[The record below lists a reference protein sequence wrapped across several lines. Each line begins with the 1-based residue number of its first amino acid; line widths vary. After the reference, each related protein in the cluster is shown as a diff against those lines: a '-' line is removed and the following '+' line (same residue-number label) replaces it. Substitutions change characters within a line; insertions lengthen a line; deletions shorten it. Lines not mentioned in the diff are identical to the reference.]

1 MKKYSIRKATIN
13 DLDSIF
19 ELEATCFPAAEAATK
34 ESFRA
39 RLTKYPDYFFLLYI
53 SEKLVSMVN
62 GLVTDIPDLQDE
74 MYDDAGMHDSSG
86 DWQMIFG
93 VDTHPDYQRN
103 GYAEATLKAFI
114 ENARKENRKG
124 VVLTCKDKLLHY
136 YEKFG
141 FINEG
146 ISSSTH
152 GDVTWYQMRLKF

>member
-1 MKKYSIRKATIN
+1 MEKYSIRKATIN
-13 DLDSIF
+13 DLDIIS

-39 RLTKYPDYFFLLYI
+39 RLTKYPDYFFLLFI

-74 MYDDAGMHDSSG
+74 MYDDADIHDSNG

-141 FINEG
+141 FVNEG
-146 ISSSTH
+146 ISDSTH

>member
-1 MKKYSIRKATIN
+1 MEKYSIRKATIN
-13 DLDSIF
+13 DLDSIS

-74 MYDDAGMHDSSG
+74 MYDNAGMHDSSG

-93 VDTHPDYQRN
+93 VDTHPDHQRN

-152 GDVTWYQMRLKF
+152 GDVTWYQMRLTF

>member
-1 MKKYSIRKATIN
+1 MEKYIIRKATIN
-13 DLDSIF
+13 DLDSIS
-19 ELEATCFPAAEAATK
+19 ELEAVCFPAAEAATK
-34 ESFRA
+34 ASFRA
-39 RLTKYPDYFFLLYI
+39 RLTKYPDYFFLLFI

-74 MYDDAGMHDSSG
+74 MYDDAGMHDPSG

-103 GYAEATLKAFI
+103 GYAEATLKTFI
-114 ENARKENRKG
+114 ENARKEKRKG

-136 YEKFG
+136 YQKFG
-141 FINEG
+141 FISEG

>member
-1 MKKYSIRKATIN
+1 MENYSIRKATIN
-13 DLDSIF
+13 DLDSIS
-19 ELEATCFPAAEAATK
+19 ELEATCFPAAEAAKK
-34 ESFRA
+34 ESFKS
-39 RLTKYPDYFFLLYI
+39 RLDKYPDYFFLLFI
-53 SEKLVSMVN
+53 SGKLVSMVN

-74 MYDDAGMHDSSG
+74 MYDDAGMHDPNG
-86 DWQMIFG
+86 AWQMIFG

-114 ENARKENRKG
+114 ENTRKENRKG

-141 FINEG
+141 FVNEG
-146 ISSSTH
+146 ISDSTH

>member
-1 MKKYSIRKATIN
+1 MEKYSIRKATIN
-13 DLDSIF
+13 DLDIIS

-39 RLTKYPDYFFLLYI
+39 RLTKYPDYFFLLFI

-74 MYDDAGMHDSSG
+74 MYDDADIHDSNG

-93 VDTHPDYQRN
+93 VDTHPAFQRN
-103 GYAEATLKAFI
+103 GYAEVTLKAFI

-141 FINEG
+141 FKSEG

>member
-1 MKKYSIRKATIN
+1 MEKYSIRKATIN
-13 DLDSIF
+13 DLDIIS

-39 RLTKYPDYFFLLYI
+39 RLTKYPDYFFLLFI

-62 GLVTDIPDLQDE
+62 GLVTDITDLQDE
-74 MYDDAGMHDSSG
+74 MYDDADIHDSNG

-93 VDTHPDYQRN
+93 VDTHPAFQRN
-103 GYAEATLKAFI
+103 SYAEVTLKAFI

-141 FINEG
+141 FESEG

-152 GDVTWYQMRLKF
+152 GDVTWYQMRLTF